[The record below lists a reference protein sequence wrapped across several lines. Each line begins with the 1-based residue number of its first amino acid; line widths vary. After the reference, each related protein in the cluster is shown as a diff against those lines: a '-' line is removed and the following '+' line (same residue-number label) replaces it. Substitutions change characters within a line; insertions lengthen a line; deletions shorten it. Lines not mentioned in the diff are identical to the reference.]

1 MWKDEF
7 YHGTRKK
14 SANSILISNCFY
26 PTTGDRH
33 WLGDGIYFYEEDFYA
48 YNWLVY
54 DFKKN
59 FDKEVLDKDKIIH
72 NYSIL
77 SVNLDINPERIF
89 NFEKAEHKILFDITM
104 EEVIKKSEYSKR
116 FKKNKFPEGVIL
128 NIMFKEMGYNKSYD
142 LIVAIFT
149 RRKSNYGNAVLR
161 LNYIP
166 EKQLSKS
173 QQKIKEI
180 IYISFIYNIIKGWKN
195 FFQPFYIIKYDIYYF
210 FSVAAAIF
218 AEGLYDLL
226 RPAITSFVIS

>member
-1 MWKDEF
+1 MWKEEF

-54 DFKKN
+54 DFKKK

-89 NFEKAEHKILFDITM
+89 NFEKAEHKILFDIT
-104 EEVIKKSEYSKR
+104 
-116 FKKNKFPEGVIL
+116 N
-128 NIMFKEMGYNKSYD
+128 
-142 LIVAIFT
+142 
-149 RRKSNYGNAVLR
+149 
-161 LNYIP
+161 
-166 EKQLSKS
+166 
-173 QQKIKEI
+173 
-180 IYISFIYNIIKGWKN
+180 
-195 FFQPFYIIKYDIYYF
+195 
-210 FSVAAAIF
+210 
-218 AEGLYDLL
+218 LL
-226 RPAITSFVIS
+226 PD

>member
-54 DFKKN
+54 DFKRN
-59 FDKEVLDKDKIIH
+59 FDKEVLDEDKIIH

-77 SVNLDINPERIF
+77 SVNLDIKPERIF

-116 FKKNKFPEGVIL
+116 FKENKFPEGVIL

-166 EKQLSKS
+166 EKQLCVINTK
-173 QQKIKEI
+173 
-180 IYISFIYNIIKGWKN
+180 IIKNIKN
-195 FFQPFYIIKYDIYYF
+195 FEFKSKVDYYMTLIKRLDYMYFKKETSQSNTYNSKRIKKIY
-210 FSVAAAIF
+210 
-218 AEGLYDLL
+218 
-226 RPAITSFVIS
+226 